1 MPISKEDV
9 TKDLLELLSA
19 RINIEDKEITLESSL
34 YEDLGLD
41 SFDGIELVFDI
52 EDKFGIRISD
62 EEIDEF
68 MNAEDIINLVYD
80 KLKEKTLMS
89 SQE

>member
-52 EDKFGIRISD
+52 EDKFGIQISD

-68 MNAEDIINLVYD
+68 MKAEDIINLVYG